1 MNNAACSDRPPLGG
15 QRWLRWFCLAGWLSL
30 GWVSAG
36 FAQTL
41 SSPSPGALASGATTE
56 IVLRGAKLTRPLKIW
71 TSFSGRVEI
80 IEANPKK
87 PDPAAVH
94 CRISLPAGTPMG
106 LAGIAVAN
114 ESGASDILPLLI
126 DDLPSIADGA
136 ANSSAAA
143 AQVVTL
149 PCAIDGVGG
158 GVALDYFR
166 FSAKAG
172 QSIALEVYA
181 ARLAQDFDAVIRILS
196 ADGKELL
203 LLDDD
208 SAAGADARGL
218 FTAPADGD
226 YLIELRDNRYKAGG
240 RYRLRL
246 GDFPLLVPPRP
257 LGVATGSVQAIA
269 PAGLNIGGIAPL
281 SLYLPSDSRGRL
293 PLEFR
298 RPGGAAGATWLLA
311 SDLSTVLESGEAP
324 ANQPSAATTFAL
336 PAGLEGVL
344 NAPGDRDEWEFA
356 GKKGERVTFRAIT
369 RSVGSPSIL
378 SLKLKN
384 AAGAQVAE
392 TAVSDSEEDSLPFAI
407 PADGLYR
414 LVVSDLAGRGGPE
427 FVYRVEGRL
436 GASFGLALKND
447 KTTKIKFVPAAGGA
461 LALDVQVQRNGYDGP
476 VQLAVDSARPGWR
489 LVNAVIGAKA
499 AETRLYLLPPADLA
513 AGDIAPVRIVGRA
526 EIDGAEVAA
535 VMSTVV
541 QMRLAAPAAAYPAPW
556 QEGLIVI
563 SGGGAKPNFYSL
575 APKSLEVFVPSTTGQ
590 AVLTLQMNRLDA
602 AYKDPLV
609 VLPQSLPP
617 GFTAEVKRNG
627 NGPQETYDIAL
638 KGPANAPAGVHTL
651 SYFAYGELTGRGQA
665 VLSGDLV
672 VRIAAP
678 LAVSAVPAGPL
689 LVGQKQKVKLTLT
702 RNGDEKQPVAITFK
716 ALPAGVTAPEKME
729 IAADQ
734 SELEVELTAA
744 PDAAPVMFKELVAVA
759 TSKYAGQPVVASS
772 APVPLEVKKP

>member
-1 MNNAACSDRPPLGG
+1 MNSAPCFGNPPTGG
-15 QRWLRWFCLAGWLSL
+15 GWWVWRLLLAGWMLL
-30 GWVSAG
+30 GCVSPG
-36 FAQTL
+36 IAQTL
-41 SSPSPGALASGATTE
+41 SSPSPGALPSGATTE
-56 IVLRGAKLTRPLKIW
+56 LVLRGAKLTRPLKIW

-94 CRISLPAGTPMG
+94 CRISIPAGTPMG
-106 LAGIAVAN
+106 LVGIAVAN
-114 ESGASDILPLLI
+114 ESGASDIMPLLI
-126 DDLPSIADGA
+126 DDLPSIADA
-136 ANSSAAA
+136 SANNSAAT
-143 AQVVTL
+143 AQIVSL

-172 QSIALEVYA
+172 QSIALEIYA

-208 SAAGADARGL
+208 SATGADARGL

-257 LGVATGSVQAIA
+257 LGVATGSVQSIA
-269 PAGLNIGGIAPL
+269 PAGLNVAGIAPL
-281 SLYLPSDSRGRL
+281 SLYLPAEARGRL

-298 RPGGAAGATWLLA
+298 RPGGAAGAAWILA

-324 ANQPSAATTFAL
+324 ANQPPSVTTFTL

-344 NAPGDRDEWEFA
+344 NTLGDRDEWEFS

-384 AAGAQVAE
+384 AAGAQIAE
-392 TAVSDSEEDSLPFAI
+392 TTISDNEEDSLPFVV
-407 PADGLYR
+407 PADGVYR

-427 FVYRVEGRL
+427 FVYRVEARL
-436 GASFGLALKND
+436 GASFGLSLKND

-476 VQLAVDSARPGWR
+476 VQLSVDSARSGWR
-489 LVNAVIGAKA
+489 LVNSVIDAKA
-499 AETRLYLLPPADLA
+499 AETRLYLLPPPDLV

-526 EIDGAEVAA
+526 EIDGAEVTA
-535 VMSTVV
+535 VMSTIV

-556 QEGLIVI
+556 QDGLIVI

-575 APKSLEVFVPSTTGQ
+575 APKSLEVFVPATTGQ

-627 NGPQETYDIAL
+627 NGPQETYEIAL
-638 KGPANAPAGVHTL
+638 KGPANAPVGSHLL

-672 VRIAAP
+672 VRIGSPLEISAA
-678 LAVSAVPAGPL
+678 PAGPL
-689 LVGQKQKVKLTLT
+689 LAGQKQKVKLALT
-702 RNGDEKQPVAITFK
+702 SPGRRQATRRHLLQSLARGSYRSREVRNPRRQKRTRGGANRRPRSR
-716 ALPAGVTAPEKME
+716 AGHV
-729 IAADQ
+729 
-734 SELEVELTAA
+734 
-744 PDAAPVMFKELVAVA
+744 
-759 TSKYAGQPVVASS
+759 
-772 APVPLEVKKP
+772 